1 MRIIK
6 IPSKTTMNNPS
17 LNMMWNNEIDIWC
30 KEQGLIKNKDYK
42 CFYMSG
48 AKEYHVTFNEEH
60 ESMASLLVMKW
71 A

>member
-6 IPSKTTMNNPS
+6 IPVPTLNNPS
-17 LNMMWNNEIDIWC
+17 LNGGPWNNVIDIWC

-60 ESMASLLVMKW
+60 NSMASLLVMKW
-71 A
+71 L